1 MGILGANN
9 NLEIICSNF
18 LPCVDQKPELHK
30 IPYLLEVIEFL
41 SSGTTFRAGSLA
53 ASLAFYT
60 TI

>member
-1 MGILGANN
+1 MGILGTKN

-30 IPYLLEVIEFL
+30 TLYLLKVTEFL

-53 ASLAFYT
+53 ASLAFSI

>member
-1 MGILGANN
+1 MGILGTKN

-30 IPYLLEVIEFL
+30 ILYLLKVTELL
-41 SSGTTFRAGSLA
+41 SSGITFRAGSLA
-53 ASLAFYT
+53 ASLAFSI